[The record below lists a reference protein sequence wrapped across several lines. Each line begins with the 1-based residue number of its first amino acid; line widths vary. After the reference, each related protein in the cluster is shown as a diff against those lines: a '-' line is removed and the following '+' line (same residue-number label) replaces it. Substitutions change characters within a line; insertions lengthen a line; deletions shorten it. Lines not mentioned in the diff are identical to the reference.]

1 MWHRKEP
8 TPLVTLKMTSKEAS
22 LDDQLEK
29 EILEQQQMLSIQ
41 IGLVVNTSLILLT
54 IMFVDRLNAG

>member
-1 MWHRKEP
+1 
-8 TPLVTLKMTSKEAS
+8 MTSKEAS